1 MLDFIESVNFIETG
15 KKTENHL
22 LLEKA
27 NIPVKY
33 LSKGNCKRSVLI
45 DLYKYLKKVQADAF
59 ICHFASGTHITACIL
74 AGKTPL
80 ILIAMGQDILREG
93 AGRTSPLQF
102 FFLRTSV
109 RKADYIFAK
118 SRYLIQRLND
128 WGINKK
134 KIGLNYWGVDLD
146 LFKPGDKTAAK
157 KKLGI
162 PVNQRIILS
171 SRAFAQHYN
180 IHLIAEAF
188 ANLAKEDSNIEIL
201 FLGRPSDEKY
211 VSKVKK
217 IFEVNNC
224 KKRAHFIFNVG
235 VNEIIDYYHA
245 ADIAVSMSSTE
256 GFPNTIFELMA
267 CKVPVLVGRIHHLTG
282 LLEDKKNVIFC
293 NFDSNDIYKK
303 LIWAF
308 DSNNSNE
315 LYQIKLEGLKLVEKY
330 GDIKNNAMTFVN
342 EINSLQGKT
351 HKWFPI
357 DVLFLILIEIF
368 WKRICFLKRKI
379 IIKNH
384 V

>member
-109 RKADYIFAK
+109 RKADYICAK
-118 SRYLIQRLND
+118 SRYIIKRLNE

-134 KIGLNYWGVDLD
+134 KIGLNYWGVDLSI
-146 LFKPGDKTAAK
+146 FKPGDKTAAK

-162 PVNQRIILS
+162 PLNHRIILS

-188 ANLAKEDSNIEIL
+188 ANLAKEDSNVEIL
-201 FLGRPSDEKY
+201 FLGRPSDKEY

-217 IFEVNNC
+217 ILEVNSC
-224 KKRAHFIFNVG
+224 EKRAHFIFNVR
-235 VNEIIDYYHA
+235 VNDIVDYYHA
-245 ADIAVSMSSTE
+245 ADIAVSISRTE
-256 GFPNTIFELMA
+256 GFPNTIFEMMA
-267 CKVPVLVGRIHHLTG
+267 CKVPVLVGRINHVTE

-293 NFDSNDIYKK
+293 NLESDDIYKK

-308 DSNNSNE
+308 DSDNSKD
-315 LYQIKLEGLKLVEKY
+315 LGKITLHGLKLVEKF
-330 GDIKNNAMTFVN
+330 GDIKKA
-342 EINSLQGKT
+342 SLKVGK
-351 HKWFPI
+351 K
-357 DVLFLILIEIF
+357 
-368 WKRICFLKRKI
+368 
-379 IIKNH
+379 
-384 V
+384 